1 MSKEHLPTGRCSV
14 FTGLERTL
22 MGFVSATTVIV
33 LALIVIIR
41 LLLVI
46 EQQMMSVERIP
57 IRSRREHKT

>member
-1 MSKEHLPTGRCSV
+1 MEI
-14 FTGLERTL
+14 
-22 MGFVSATTVIV
+22 VSAIAVVV

>member
-1 MSKEHLPTGRCSV
+1 MSKKHLPTGRCLV
-14 FTGLERTL
+14 FAELERTS
-22 MGFVSATTVIV
+22 MEFESARTVIV

>member
-1 MSKEHLPTGRCSV
+1 ME
-14 FTGLERTL
+14 FE
-22 MGFVSATTVIV
+22 SARTVIV